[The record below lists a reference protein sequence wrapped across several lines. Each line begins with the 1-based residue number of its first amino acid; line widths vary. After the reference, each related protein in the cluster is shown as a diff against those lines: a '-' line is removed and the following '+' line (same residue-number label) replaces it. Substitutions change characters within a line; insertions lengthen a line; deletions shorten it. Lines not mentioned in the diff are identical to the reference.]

1 MYWDKQATLF
11 NLVCCVTTSLKQSFH
26 TSICV
31 HINFQNNL
39 TGNFSS
45 EDALALFSHRV
56 PFVLGCLF
64 GIVLLSCVSITCMQA
79 FMCSPFIHLSFP
91 KSHHLLIRSLQMVL
105 FALTCVGVAVTCII
119 SRVMPER
126 VQVHVLGCLRQST
139 RVNVPSARSLALLIQ
154 G

>member
-1 MYWDKQATLF
+1 MYSLF
-11 NLVCCVTTSLKQSFH
+11 NLVCFVTTGLKQSFP

-31 HINFQNNL
+31 RINFQNNL

-64 GIVLLSCVSITCMQA
+64 GIVLLSCVSVTCIQA
-79 FMCSPFIHLSFP
+79 FMSSPFIHLSFP
-91 KSHHLLIRSLQMVL
+91 KSHHPLIRSVQMVL
-105 FALTCVGVAVTCII
+105 FAWTCVGVAVTCII
-119 SRVMPER
+119 SRVSCLREYKCM
-126 VQVHVLGCLRQST
+126 CLRQST
-139 RVNVPSARSLALLIQ
+139 SVNVPSARSLALLIQ